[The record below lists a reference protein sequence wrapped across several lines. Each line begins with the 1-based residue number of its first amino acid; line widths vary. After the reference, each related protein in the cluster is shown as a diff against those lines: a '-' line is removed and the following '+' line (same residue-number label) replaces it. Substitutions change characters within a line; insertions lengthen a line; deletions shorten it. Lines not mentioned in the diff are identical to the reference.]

1 MGGRNVFGLRR
12 PCPGC
17 PFRADRTPF
26 LRAERATEFADALE
40 QGDIFWCHKT
50 LSSGE
55 SECGESDA
63 DVSGAMFCAGALA
76 TLEREERPN
85 NAMRVGERLGL
96 YQPGL
101 MDPAAPV
108 HESLSA
114 WVAAHRPADDG
125 SSQCA
130 NGSGGQQRG

>member
-1 MGGRNVFGLRR
+1 MGHRNVFGLRR

-26 LRAERATEFADALE
+26 LRAERAEEFADALE

-50 LSSGE
+50 VSNGE
-55 SECGESDA
+55 TDCGEPDVDVA
-63 DVSGAMFCAGALA
+63 DAMFCAGALA

-85 NAMRVGERLGL
+85 NAMRIGERLGL
-96 YQPGL
+96 YRPEL
-101 MDPAAPV
+101 MDRGAPV

-114 WVAAHRPADDG
+114 WVAAHHSKAGG
-125 SSQCA
+125 SSESA
-130 NGSGGQQRG
+130 DVSGGQRGA